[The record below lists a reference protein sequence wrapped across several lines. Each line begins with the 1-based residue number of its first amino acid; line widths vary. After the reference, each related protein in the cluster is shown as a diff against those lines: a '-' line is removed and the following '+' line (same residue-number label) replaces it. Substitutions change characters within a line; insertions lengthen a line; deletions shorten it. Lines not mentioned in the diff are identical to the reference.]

1 MRRVFFSEE
10 MGYTPFQVGQT
21 RDKLQIPDV
30 SFVSTADEADVICA
44 RTLPFLAPYLHMNKA
59 FLIWTHEP
67 SWCVTGGSSFHDVS
81 SGRTI
86 HVSTA
91 FNGDAYPTP
100 LHYFPFTKLN
110 SEEIVASLATR
121 ERFCLILASY
131 RYKFDRIVNGT
142 NVDLVGFRQ
151 RLALH
156 LHKEHN
162 SCDIFGIGWPND
174 VPVVE
179 QSRGPGWQARK
190 RELLA
195 SYQFNIGCE
204 NTATQNYIS
213 EKIWDSIIAGTVT
226 IYFGKGSGIQGLLR
240 PSSYIDPG
248 NFVDFD
254 ELHHYMRGLTLAD
267 RTKIVESALEDYET
281 IRTTNKPQDVRTQ
294 RLDRFAQKVR
304 DIC

>member
-1 MRRVFFSEE
+1 MRHVYFSEE
-10 MGYTPFQVGQT
+10 MGYTPFQIGQA
-21 RDKLQIPDV
+21 RNRLEIPEV
-30 SFVSTADEADVICA
+30 SIVSTADEADVVCA
-44 RTLPFLAPYLHMNKA
+44 RTLTSLVPYLQMNKA
-59 FLIWTHEP
+59 FLIWTPEP
-67 SWCVTGGSSFHDVS
+67 SWCVTGGDSFHDSS
-81 SGRTI
+81 SGQTI

-100 LHYFPFTKLN
+100 LHYFPFAEIN
-110 SEEIVASLATR
+110 YEEVVASLAAR

-131 RYKFDRIVNGT
+131 RHKFDRIVNDT

-156 LHKEHN
+156 LQKKHD
-162 SCDIFGIGWPND
+162 SCDIFGIGWPSD

-195 SYQFNIGCE
+195 GYQFNVGCE

-213 EKIWDSIIAGTVT
+213 EKIWDSILAGTVT
-226 IYFGKGSGIQGLLR
+226 VYFGKGSGIENLLR
-240 PSSYIDPG
+240 PSSYVDPG
-248 NFVDFD
+248 NFADFD
-254 ELHHYMRGLTLAD
+254 ELYRFMRGLTLAD
-267 RTKIVESALEDYET
+267 RTAIVESALEDYER
-281 IRTTNKPQDVRTQ
+281 IKTTNRPQDIRKL
-294 RLDRFAQKVR
+294 RLDRFAKKLH